1 MKNNVIN
8 YHLKIN
14 KDIKENDHIIFY
26 EQYNKWYEVNY
37 TGIIKIEITNNMLIL
52 CLNKL
57 KEKDKFRKE
66 LKDGSQ
72 IRGIKLKFIILNKI
86 TDIYYIKRNFI
97 INK

>member
-1 MKNNVIN
+1 M
-8 YHLKIN
+8 
-14 KDIKENDHIIFY
+14 
-26 EQYNKWYEVNY
+26 
-37 TGIIKIEITNNMLIL
+37 
-52 CLNKL
+52 KL

-86 TDIYYIKRNFI
+86 TNIYYIKRNFI